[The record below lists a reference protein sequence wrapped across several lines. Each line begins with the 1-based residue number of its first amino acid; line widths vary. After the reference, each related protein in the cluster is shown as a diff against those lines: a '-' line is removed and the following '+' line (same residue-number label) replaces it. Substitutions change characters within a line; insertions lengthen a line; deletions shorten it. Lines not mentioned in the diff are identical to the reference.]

1 MLKSLSTHS
10 YELQFS
16 LYIYSIR
23 EWKKSIIYKD
33 MDNATLD
40 NIMED
45 IVDVNYELAINKL
58 ALERAFSRK
67 CWKLF

>member
-1 MLKSLSTHS
+1 
-10 YELQFS
+10 
-16 LYIYSIR
+16 
-23 EWKKSIIYKD
+23 

-45 IVDVNYELAINKL
+45 IVDVNYELAMNKL
-58 ALERAFSRK
+58 ALERTFSRK